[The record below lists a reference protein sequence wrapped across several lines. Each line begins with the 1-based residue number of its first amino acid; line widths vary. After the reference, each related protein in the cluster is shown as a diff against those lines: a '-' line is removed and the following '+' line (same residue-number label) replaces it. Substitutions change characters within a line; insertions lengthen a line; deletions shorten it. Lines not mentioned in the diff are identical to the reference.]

1 MGLVMNKLKGIE
13 DKWKL
18 FGSQLGVP
26 SSTLNTIAD
35 EKSDDHCL
43 NDVLD
48 MWFDNNY
55 SENNLETLCKALRN
69 VDNKRLAN
77 EIHQYISS
85 KLIYI
90 YYIIFYP
97 CFCLSFKH
105 YFNHLL
111 ATMVIYI
118 SAAILYNFLLDF
130 FILSS

>member
-1 MGLVMNKLKGIE
+1 MGLVNKLKGIE

-85 KLIYI
+85 KLYIYI
-90 YYIIFYP
+90 YILYFT
-97 CFCLSFKH
+97 FVLSFLQA
-105 YFNHLL
+105 LL
-111 ATMVIYI
+111 QP
-118 SAAILYNFLLDF
+118 SPSHHGNLYLCWYSL
-130 FILSS
+130 

>member
-1 MGLVMNKLKGIE
+1 MGLVNKLKGIE

-48 MWFDNNY
+48 IWFDNNY

-77 EIHQYISS
+77 EIHQYITS

-90 YYIIFYP
+90 Y
-97 CFCLSFKH
+97 
-105 YFNHLL
+105 
-111 ATMVIYI
+111 IYI
-118 SAAILYNFLLDF
+118 YYIFTLVFVF
-130 FILSS
+130 PSSTTSTISS